1 MIMEINK
8 IGFAAD
14 HAGYPIKEIVKAY
27 LREWMSSVE
36 IVDFGTYS
44 EESVDYPDFAHK
56 LGDAI
61 DKGDLQYGVAVCGS
75 GNGIS
80 MALNKHK
87 AVRAGLAWNAEQAK
101 LTRQHNDANVL
112 SIPGR
117 FVSEAEAKEIV
128 KAFFETEFEGGRH
141 QRRVDKI

>member
-1 MIMEINK
+1 MEIKK
-8 IGFAAD
+8 IGIAAD
-14 HAGYPIKEIVKAY
+14 HAGFPIKEVVKTY
-27 LREWMSSVE
+27 LHELMPELE
-36 IVDFGTYS
+36 IIDFGTYS

-61 DKGDLQYGVAVCGS
+61 DKGNLAWGVAVCGS

-87 AVRAGLAWNAEQAK
+87 SVRAGLAWNAEQAM
-101 LTRQHNDANVL
+101 LTRLHNDANVL

-117 FVSEAEAKEIV
+117 FVTEDEAREIAKT
-128 KAFFETEFEGGRH
+128 FFATDFEGGRH